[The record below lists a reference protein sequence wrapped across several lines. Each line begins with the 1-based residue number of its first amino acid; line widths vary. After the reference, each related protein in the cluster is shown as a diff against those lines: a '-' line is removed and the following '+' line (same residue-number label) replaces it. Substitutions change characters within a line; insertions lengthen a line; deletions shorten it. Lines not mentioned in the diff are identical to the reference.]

1 MNRYALISTILL
13 LASCGRDVTDA
24 EVKFVGVGLDPEQIE
39 AEPELYGGTVELNHI
54 DFAGAG
60 LPVGIVGLVSYDEIG
75 PEMMGW
81 SPPYEAV
88 SGFSYVF
95 DRQLRINNMSSIAP
109 NGPSVED
116 ACLTIIEPSGP
127 IGSFTTVDVG
137 DEMTFYT
144 PEGEG
149 ITLPRM
155 PKDYPPDPQGLF
167 IYYFGVNAYLPQT
180 KYHLMPDPAAP
191 NDAAAMVETLY
202 QRANYPFGQEVT
214 MAFPGGFS
222 NFIEPVASIPL
233 PSTHL
238 ETDNAITLPQELDGV
253 LLEWQGPRFDN
264 LGNVVDEGAQR
275 RCFEFY
281 GDGRSSIEDLTDC
294 DELGPLPR
302 DERTFDSF
310 PGQMYTA
317 PWDTDDG
324 RLTLKWTPKPGS
336 DDTVSF
342 TLRFL
347 SEIEYDN
354 DYLVRPVVEYG
365 SGKER
370 KATACE
376 ESEADVRFDW
386 TQYAATDENEKPIQT
401 GVDENGD
408 PIYKPIA
415 GLQGDPSS
423 RMAEVVCTLSDD
435 GEHTLDMTAFQSAYD
450 YVNDRERNAG
460 GVVFIFSRS
469 QQAEA
474 TLPPAKD
481 QYDLRHEMNPVSIQA
496 AAARIGRFWW
506 SNENTSDGE

>member
-1 MNRYALISTILL
+1 MNRYALFSTLLL
-13 LASCGRDVTDA
+13 LAACGRDVTDA

-60 LPVGIVGLVSYDEIG
+60 LPMGMVGLVSYDETG
-75 PEMMGW
+75 PSELGW
-81 SPPYEAV
+81 APPYEAI
-88 SGFSYVF
+88 SGFSYIF

-116 ACLTIIEPSGP
+116 TCLTIIEPSGP

-167 IYYFGVNAYLPQT
+167 IYYFGVSAYLPET
-180 KYHLMPDPAAP
+180 KYHLTPDPAAP
-191 NDAAAMVETLY
+191 NDPAAMVETLY

-233 PSTHL
+233 PSTHV
-238 ETDNAITLPQELDGV
+238 DANSIMLPQELDGV
-253 LLEWQGPRFDN
+253 LLEWQGPRYDS
-264 LGNVVDEGAQR
+264 LGNEIATGPQK

-281 GDGRSSIEDLTDC
+281 GDGRTEITDVTDC
-294 DELGPLPR
+294 DEIGPLPTA
-302 DERTFDSF
+302 EREYDSF

-317 PWDTDDG
+317 PWDTDDKK
-324 RLTLKWTPKPGS
+324 LTLHWTPKADSG
-336 DDTVSF
+336 DTVSF

-354 DYLVRPVVEYG
+354 EYLVRPVVEYG
-365 SGKER
+365 DGKER
-370 KATACE
+370 EATPCE
-376 ESEADVRFDW
+376 QADADVRFDH
-386 TQYAATDENEKPIQT
+386 TLYAAVDEDFNPIQNEDGT
-401 GVDENGD
+401 YE
-408 PIYKPIA
+408 PSA

-423 RMAEVVCTLSDD
+423 RMAEVVCTLKDD
-435 GEHTLDMTAFQSAYD
+435 GDHTLDMSAFQDAYD
-450 YVNDRERNAG
+450 YVNNRERKAG
-460 GVVFIFSRS
+460 GVIFIFSRS
-469 QQAEA
+469 QTAEA

-496 AAARIGRFWW
+496 AAARVGRFWW
-506 SNENTSDGE
+506 DSDATSDGE